1 MKKEKRYLV
10 PGDYM
15 ADPAVHVFNDRLYI
29 YPSHDWE
36 SGIPENDNGDHFNM
50 KDYHIFSTDDPMKG
64 EIVDHGLVL
73 TTEDIPWAGRQLW
86 DCDVAEKDGK
96 YYMYFPLKDQNDIF
110 RIGVAISDRPEGP
123 FIPQPDPMRGSYS
136 IDPAVLND
144 GDGNYYMYFGG
155 LWGGQLEKYR
165 TGVFDPNG
173 KEPGVGETAV
183 MPRCAVMSEDMTS
196 FEGEP
201 AEILILDENGVPLRA
216 SDEDKR
222 YFEDPW
228 MHKYKGKYYLSYSTG
243 TTHYIVYAT
252 GDDPMGPFTYR
263 GRIME
268 PVIGW
273 TTHHS
278 IVEFKGK
285 WYLFYHDCEYS
296 GGINHRRTVKYT
308 ELHYNEDGTIQTI
321 YPYEKN

>member
-1 MKKEKRYLV
+1 
-10 PGDYM
+10 M

-50 KDYHIFSTDDPMKG
+50 KDYHVFSTDDPMKG

-155 LWGGQLEKYR
+155 LWADNCNAIATTKPWKGELLSPQTTNRPSPHGLPASVR
-165 TGVFDPNG
+165 TCCNLP
-173 KEPGVGETAV
+173 
-183 MPRCAVMSEDMTS
+183 
-196 FEGEP
+196 
-201 AEILILDENGVPLRA
+201 
-216 SDEDKR
+216 
-222 YFEDPW
+222 
-228 MHKYKGKYYLSYSTG
+228 
-243 TTHYIVYAT
+243 
-252 GDDPMGPFTYR
+252 
-263 GRIME
+263 
-268 PVIGW
+268 
-273 TTHHS
+273 
-278 IVEFKGK
+278 
-285 WYLFYHDCEYS
+285 
-296 GGINHRRTVKYT
+296 
-308 ELHYNEDGTIQTI
+308 
-321 YPYEKN
+321 KNLKP

>member
-1 MKKEKRYLV
+1 
-10 PGDYM
+10 M

-50 KDYHIFSTDDPMKG
+50 KDYHVFSTDDPMKG

-144 GDGNYYMYFGG
+144 GDGNYYMYLGRTIATLSRQQSPGKWSYFPRR
-155 LWGGQLEKYR
+155 QRTVHPR
-165 TGVFDPNG
+165 TGCPPQCG
-173 KEPGVGETAV
+173 HAAI
-183 MPRCAVMSEDMTS
+183 C
-196 FEGEP
+196 
-201 AEILILDENGVPLRA
+201 
-216 SDEDKR
+216 
-222 YFEDPW
+222 
-228 MHKYKGKYYLSYSTG
+228 
-243 TTHYIVYAT
+243 
-252 GDDPMGPFTYR
+252 
-263 GRIME
+263 
-268 PVIGW
+268 
-273 TTHHS
+273 
-278 IVEFKGK
+278 
-285 WYLFYHDCEYS
+285 
-296 GGINHRRTVKYT
+296 RRT
-308 ELHYNEDGTIQTI
+308 
-321 YPYEKN
+321 